1 MTLDELIKEAE
12 AMGFSHVGTLNV
24 EALEP
29 IPEVRD
35 MCAENKCGRYGHS
48 WSCPPACGTIE
59 ELGAKMHTYS
69 RGIIVQTTAEMEDSF
84 DYEAMMEGSKTHG
97 EHFREFHDRLC
108 EIGGDF
114 MFLAAGSCG
123 ICKQCTYPD
132 APCRFPERMMTSM
145 EASGLLV
152 NQVCKDSGI
161 PYYYGKN
168 TVTYTSAVLLR

>member
-1 MTLDELIKEAE
+1 MTLEELQKEAID
-12 AMGFSHVGTLNV
+12 MGFSHVGPLNV

-35 MCAENKCGRYGHS
+35 MCAENKCGRYDNS

-69 RGIIVQTTAEMEDSF
+69 QGVIVQTTVEMEDSF

-97 EHFREFHDRLC
+97 ENFRAFHDRLC
-108 EIGGDF
+108 ELGGEF

-123 ICKQCTYPD
+123 ICKECTYPD
-132 APCRFPERMMTSM
+132 APCRFPDRMMTSM

-152 NQVCKDSGI
+152 NQVCRDSGI